1 MSFEL
6 VTVTSDEITQAQTDA
21 VIALCSD
28 VFQMD
33 YSFYMNLGLYRVH
46 VLGYDDGHLVSHAL
60 WLERPLRVGDGPWR
74 NAAYIEGVA
83 THADARRRGYGSA
96 VMRRLQRE
104 IAGYDLGA
112 LSPSRPEWYERL
124 GWERWLGPLFIEK
137 DEETQATPDECVLI
151 YRTPNTGAL
160 DLRAVAHR
168 TLAPVRAVV
177 ACSDYDS

>member
-6 VTVTSDEITQAQTDA
+6 ITVTSNEITQAQTDA

-28 VFQMD
+28 VFQID
-33 YSFYMNLGLYRVH
+33 YAFYMNLGLYRVH
-46 VLGYDDGHLVSHAL
+46 VLGYDDGRLVSHAL
-60 WLERPLRVGDGPWR
+60 WLERQLRIGDGPWR
-74 NAAYIEGVA
+74 NAAYVEGVA

-96 VMRRLQRE
+96 VMQRLQGE

-124 GWERWLGPLFIEK
+124 GWERWQGPLFIEQ
-137 DEETQATPDECVLI
+137 DGATQATPDECVLI

-160 DLRAVAHR
+160 DLGASL
-168 TLAPVRAVV
+168 TAPWRPFELW
-177 ACSDYDS
+177 

>member
-6 VTVTSDEITQAQTDA
+6 ITVSSREMTQAQTGA

-28 VFQMD
+28 VFRID
-33 YSFYMNLGLYRVH
+33 YSFYMNLDLYRVH

-60 WLERPLRVGDGPWR
+60 WLERQLRIGDGPWR

-124 GWERWLGPLFIEK
+124 GWERWLGPLFIQQ
-137 DEETQATPDECVLI
+137 DGETQATPDECVLI

-160 DLRAVAHR
+160 DLSASL
-168 TLAPVRAVV
+168 TAPWRPFELW
-177 ACSDYDS
+177 